1 MEPIKLMP
9 MTASFEIVIVGHNN
23 LRTSQAE
30 CKLPGIQG
38 RTWRGMI
45 HRYHRIA
52 HFVWL
57 QSAALCRTPAEHEAF
72 MTDIGCY
79 ALLLSHQSAWPHRF
93 FSHHRTTSK
102 WLLSV
107 YRRKSGASKYSQV
120 FFTLHFHTLLT
131 DKNAFLMFLNWKI
144 YDWTTVIHTEIQT
157 NRRQTQMDR

>member
-102 WLLSV
+102 WLLAV
-107 YRRKSGASKYSQV
+107 YWRNSGASKYSPS
-120 FFTLHFHTLLT
+120 FFYSTFSYFVNRQKRVLNVSKLKNLRLNHCDTHGNT
-131 DKNAFLMFLNWKI
+131 DK
-144 YDWTTVIHTEIQT
+144 
-157 NRRQTQMDR
+157 